1 MGRTFKRHGETI
13 RASFT
18 PVEERLLRSARE
30 QLRDA
35 LTQDDPADP
44 VIERLYPSTVLGDTE
59 ADHELRGLLKDDLL
73 TVRLAGLDALVEV
86 LDRGTHHR
94 HGLRVELR
102 DDEPLLVLGVINDL
116 RLAIGARLGIERIDR
131 DAIDPEDPVAY
142 RIAVMDHLAWWQEEL
157 LAIIDPMA
165 VAWSRTADLAEL
177 APDELDPDD
186 AAGHPTA
193 ATDPEGDTAD
203 PDPEA

>member
-1 MGRTFKRHGETI
+1 MGRTFKRHGEAI
-13 RASFT
+13 RATFT

-35 LTQDDPADP
+35 LTDDDPADP
-44 VIERLYPSTVLGDTE
+44 VIERLYPSTVLGDAE
-59 ADHELRGLLKDDLL
+59 ADVELRGLLKDDLL

-102 DDEPLLVLGVINDL
+102 DDEPLLVLGVLNDL

-131 DAIDPEDPVAY
+131 DTVDPEDPLAY

-157 LAIIDPMA
+157 LAIVDPMA
-165 VAWSRTADLAEL
+165 VAWTQTADLGDIE
-177 APDELDPDD
+177 PDELDPDD
-186 AAGHPTA
+186 AAGSPSGT
-193 ATDPEGDTAD
+193 TGD
-203 PDPEA
+203 PDGPDP

>member
-1 MGRTFKRHGETI
+1 MGRTFKRHGEAI
-13 RASFT
+13 RANFT

-35 LTQDDPADP
+35 LTDDDPADP
-44 VIERLYPSTVLGDTE
+44 VIERLYPSTVLGDAE
-59 ADHELRGLLKDDLL
+59 ADVELRGLLKDDLL

-102 DDEPLLVLGVINDL
+102 DDEPLLVLGVLNDL

-131 DAIDPEDPVAY
+131 DAVDPEDPLAY

-165 VAWSRTADLAEL
+165 VAWTQTADLGDIE
-177 APDELDPDD
+177 PDELDPDD
-186 AAGHPTA
+186 AAGSSSGSA
-193 ATDPEGDTAD
+193 GDSD
-203 PDPEA
+203 RPDPEA

>member
-1 MGRTFKRHGETI
+1 MGRTFKRHGEAI
-13 RASFT
+13 RATFT

-35 LTQDDPADP
+35 LTDDDPADP
-44 VIERLYPSTVLGDTE
+44 VIERLYPSTVLGDAE
-59 ADHELRGLLKDDLL
+59 ADVELRGLLKDDLL

-102 DDEPLLVLGVINDL
+102 DDEPLLVLGVLNDL

-131 DAIDPEDPVAY
+131 DTVDPEDPLAY

-157 LAIIDPMA
+157 LAIVDPMA
-165 VAWSRTADLAEL
+165 VAWTQTADLGDIE
-177 APDELDPDD
+177 PDELDPDD
-186 AAGHPTA
+186 AAGSPSGTA
-193 ATDPEGDTAD
+193 GDPDGS
-203 PDPEA
+203 DPEA